1 MPAGYVL
8 IKYVYFFISYY
19 FRTRLSNCIFM
30 FIIFKVLIFFYSQ
43 VFLFFFSLKRYFI
56 GFFENAFKALSIL
69 FEHCQI
75 CKNSHCKNGNFDPEL
90 FRSTK
95 TPPKRLLK
103 PQQMMHEWIAQ
114 PS

>member
-1 MPAGYVL
+1 
-8 IKYVYFFISYY
+8 
-19 FRTRLSNCIFM
+19 M

-43 VFLFFFSLKRYFI
+43 VFVFFSLKRYFI

-75 CKNSHCKNGNFDPEL
+75 CKNSQCKNGNFDPEL